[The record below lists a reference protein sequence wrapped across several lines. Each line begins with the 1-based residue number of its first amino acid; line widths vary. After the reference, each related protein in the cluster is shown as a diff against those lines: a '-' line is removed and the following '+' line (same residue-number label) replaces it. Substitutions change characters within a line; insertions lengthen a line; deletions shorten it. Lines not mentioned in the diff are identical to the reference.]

1 MDQNSIFTETANLGY
16 PNCQLSTCIY
26 NPFWGTQFFSHT
38 NLKPPAWHENHVFF
52 AWDILKGAT
61 FLGKLKGD

>member
-26 NPFWGTQFFSHT
+26 NPFWGTQIFSHT
-38 NLKPPAWHENHVFF
+38 NLKPPAWHENHVFC
-52 AWDILKGAT
+52 
-61 FLGKLKGD
+61 LGYSEGRHFFGET